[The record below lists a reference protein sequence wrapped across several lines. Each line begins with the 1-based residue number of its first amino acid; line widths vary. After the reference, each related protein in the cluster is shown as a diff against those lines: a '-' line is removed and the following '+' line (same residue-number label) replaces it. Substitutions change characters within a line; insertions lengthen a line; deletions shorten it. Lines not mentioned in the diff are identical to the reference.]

1 MADFETFKTHDAR
14 LVVLK
19 ELNLQSDGS
28 LNDSL
33 IREVLDAF
41 GHRRSRD
48 WIQTQLR
55 AMAELGA
62 VRLNEAG
69 SVMIASITRA
79 GIDHVERRAII
90 EGIAKPSPEV

>member
-1 MADFETFKTHDAR
+1 MSDFETYKTHDAR

-28 LNDSL
+28 LPEAL
-33 IREVLDAF
+33 IRVVLDGA

-48 WIQTQLR
+48 WIRTQLR

-62 VRLNEAG
+62 VKLTEAG

-79 GIDHVERRAII
+79 GIDHVERRAIV
-90 EGIAKPSPEV
+90 EGIDKPSPEV